1 MGQMAATAGGVAI
14 GSVAGN
20 MLSNALMGGGDK
32 GSEQQAPPPQQ
43 PAAYGGQPDPYQGYS
58 QAGPAGPS
66 EPSGPC
72 AWEVKQF
79 LQCSQTQADLSL
91 CEGFNEAL
99 RQCKQRTQ
107 QGGATAMF

>member
-1 MGQMAATAGGVAI
+1 MAQMAATAGGVAI

-20 MLSNALMGGGDK
+20 AISGALGLGGSSGGG
-32 GSEQQAPPPQQ
+32 SEQPQAAPQQAPP
-43 PAAYGGQPDPYQGYS
+43 AYGGPPDPYYQ
-58 QAGPAGPS
+58 QPAGPS

-79 LQCSQTQADLSL
+79 LQCSQTQQDLSL

-107 QGGATAMF
+107 GAAAPY